1 MGQNDIIFG
10 PNWKIIPSTQE
21 IREEIRNQQRSKHS
35 QEKECIFCHQKFDYG
50 YSSLKSCL
58 GHKVL
63 VQCKECGKEFEL
75 DYSIF
80 SGTSQNQINEAL
92 ITGKPIETFCSGECK
107 HKYGG
112 KMFSK
117 WCKENPGK
125 FSEMRQKAIHI
136 DENTGDVYCGNDNLT
151 QKAKLMRERC
161 KEIEDADPEKR
172 RIHRQKCVEKANEY
186 WRNNPEL
193 HRKLA
198 LNNLGKINNFHK
210 QFCNV
215 CNKITLHDG
224 FNNCTICVHK
234 NSGVSNFII
243 KNNILFY
250 KDYEWSDFCNRIKT
264 GELDI
269 NDFPGIENRFGI
281 ITYNRINPLTNEK
294 ILKISDFQ
302 VVDGVAFYKGYKWDD
317 FCNKIKSG
325 ELDIN
330 NFPDIENRFGI
341 ITYNR
346 IDPLT
351 DKKILKISDF
361 QVVNNVA
368 FYYDTNIGD
377 YVLWSD
383 FKEKFATQPVPNL
396 PEGFE
401 IYPTFRTQDSKDWKG
416 SLQAFEQNL
425 VDNEIGW
432 FVYIKFYIDENNEIK
447 PLVCGKTGSKL
458 VNVSGSDVSFST
470 DMKYGPARRFLQE
483 EGFEWCKTQIA
494 ILKCDSEEEAYEK
507 ELSYIKELN
516 LFRS

>member
-1 MGQNDIIFG
+1 MEQNDIIFG
-10 PNWKIIPSTQE
+10 QNWKIIPSTQE
-21 IREEIRNQQRSKHS
+21 IREEIRNRQRTKHS

-58 GHKVL
+58 GHKIL

-80 SGTSQNQINEAL
+80 SGTDQRNINEAL
-92 ITGKPIETFCSGECK
+92 ITGKPIETFCSSECK
-107 HKYGG
+107 HKYHG

-136 DENTGDVYCGNDNLT
+136 DENTGDVYFGNDNLT

-161 KEIEDADPEKR
+161 KEIEDNDPEKK
-172 RIHRQKCVEKANEY
+172 RIHRKKCIEKANKY

-210 QFCNV
+210 EFCNV

-224 FNNCTICVHK
+224 FNNCTICIHK

-250 KDYEWSDFCNRIKT
+250 KDYEWN
-264 GELDI
+264 
-269 NDFPGIENRFGI
+269 
-281 ITYNRINPLTNEK
+281 
-294 ILKISDFQ
+294 
-302 VVDGVAFYKGYKWDD
+302 D

-330 NFPDIENRFGI
+330 NFPGIENRFGV

-361 QVVNNVA
+361 QVVDDIA
-368 FYYDTNIGD
+368 FYYDQFTHD
-377 YVLWSD
+377 YILWSEY
-383 FKEKFATQPVPNL
+383 KSKFVTQPIPSL

-425 VDNEIGW
+425 VENEISW
-432 FVYIKFYIDENNEIK
+432 FVYIKFYINENNEIK

-458 VNVSGSDVSFST
+458 VNISGSDVSFST
-470 DMKYGPARRFLQE
+470 DINDGPAKRFLQE

-507 ELSYIKELN
+507 ELLYTKELN

>member
-1 MGQNDIIFG
+1 MEQNDIIFG

-21 IREEIRNQQRSKHS
+21 IREEIRNRQRSKHS

-80 SGTSQNQINEAL
+80 SGTDQTKINEAL
-92 ITGKPIETFCSGECK
+92 ITNNPIETFCSKECK
-107 HKYGG
+107 HKYQG

-125 FSEMRQKAIHI
+125 FSEMRQKSIHI
-136 DENTGDVYCGNDNLT
+136 DENTGDVYFGNDNLT

-161 KEIEDADPEKR
+161 KEIEDNDPEKK
-172 RIHRQKCVEKANEY
+172 RIHRQKCIEKANEY

-198 LNNLGKINNFHK
+198 LDNLGKINNYHE

-224 FNNCTICVHK
+224 FNNCTICTHK

-250 KDYEWSDFCNRIKT
+250 KDYEWNDFCNRIKS

-281 ITYNRINPLTNEK
+281 ITYNRI
-294 ILKISDFQ
+294 
-302 VVDGVAFYKGYKWDD
+302 
-317 FCNKIKSG
+317 
-325 ELDIN
+325 
-330 NFPDIENRFGI
+330 
-341 ITYNR
+341 
-346 IDPLT
+346 DPLT
-351 DKKILKISDF
+351 DKKILKVSDF
-361 QVVNNVA
+361 QVVDNVA
-368 FYYDTNIGD
+368 FYYDTNIND
-377 YVLWSD
+377 YILWSD
-383 FKEKFATQPVPNL
+383 FKEKFVTQPIANL
-396 PEGFE
+396 PEGFG
-401 IYPTFRTQDSKDWKG
+401 IYPTFRAQDSENWKG
-416 SLQAFEQNL
+416 VLQAFEQNL
-425 VDNEIGW
+425 VENEISW
-432 FVYIKFYIDENNEIK
+432 FVYIKFYIDKNNEIK

-470 DMKYGPARRFLQE
+470 DIKYGPARRFLQE

-494 ILKCDSEEEAYEK
+494 ILKCDSEEEAYKK
-507 ELSYIKELN
+507 ELFYIKELN

>member
-1 MGQNDIIFG
+1 MEQNDIIG
-10 PNWKIIPSTQE
+10 PNWKIIPSTKE
-21 IREEIRNQQRSKHS
+21 IREEIRNRQRTKYS

-92 ITGKPIETFCSGECK
+92 ITGKPIETFCSRECK
-107 HKYGG
+107 HKYQG

-117 WCKENPGK
+117 WCEENPGK
-125 FSEMRQKAIHI
+125 LSEMHLKAIRI
-136 DENTGDVYCGNDNLT
+136 DENTGDAYYGNDNLT
-151 QKAKLMRERC
+151 QKAKLMAKRC

-172 RIHRQKCVEKANEY
+172 RIHRQKCIEKANEY

-193 HRKLA
+193 HKKLA
-198 LNNLGKINNFHK
+198 LNNLEKLNNYHE

-215 CNKITLHDG
+215 CNKITRHDG
-224 FNNCTICVHK
+224 FNNCTICIHK

-250 KDYEWSDFCNRIKT
+250 KDYEWN
-264 GELDI
+264 
-269 NDFPGIENRFGI
+269 
-281 ITYNRINPLTNEK
+281 
-294 ILKISDFQ
+294 
-302 VVDGVAFYKGYKWDD
+302 D

-330 NFPDIENRFGI
+330 NFPGIENRFGI

-351 DKKILKISDF
+351 NKKILKILDF
-361 QVVNNVA
+361 QIVDNVA
-368 FYYDTNIGD
+368 FYYDQFAHD
-377 YVLWSD
+377 YILWSEYKSK
-383 FKEKFATQPVPNL
+383 FKTQNVDNL
-396 PEGFE
+396 PKVFE
-401 IYPTFRTQDSKDWKG
+401 IYPTFRAQDSKDWKG

-425 VDNEIGW
+425 IDNEIGW
-432 FVYIKFYIDENNEIK
+432 FIYIKFYINENNEIK
-447 PLVCGKTGSKL
+447 PLVCGKSGSKL

-470 DMKYGPARRFLQE
+470 DINDGLARRFLQE
-483 EGFEWCKTQIA
+483 ESFEWCKTQIA